1 MSAETLLLTK
11 QTARRLIL
19 GRQGL
24 FPGRRCQGKDGTE
37 AALRRSESIQIDT
50 INVLARSHDLALH
63 SRVADYQPA
72 DLDALLYTER
82 KFFDYGGIL
91 MVYPSDELPYWRSV
105 MQKQWQRYAD
115 HESSRPETCDYV
127 LSELKARGALAN
139 RDFVARERIPGG
151 YRTVKDTGH
160 ALYYLWRGGHVMTH
174 SRRGFERVYELTE
187 KITNTGETATEAE
200 TADFLALKALRDTGL
215 ATASEWARRVAVM
228 HHERPNPAK
237 AKSLLLSLVE
247 RSLAAA
253 VQVEGRKETHFTPI
267 ESVSQIALLE
277 AGKIPVEWQPLGAT
291 TDDEVTLLAP
301 LDNVIWDRARTKA
314 VFDFEYLWEVYKPE
328 SLRRWGYYTLPIL
341 YGDQFAA
348 RIALRLNRKTR
359 TLLVEGYWLEDERYG
374 TDPEYL
380 RALAAGIARFAK
392 FHDAGKLDI
401 MPNYASKLNL
411 SF

>member
-1 MSAETLLLTK
+1 MSAETPLLTK

-24 FPGRRCQGKDGTE
+24 FPGRRAQGKDGTE
-37 AALRRSESIQIDT
+37 AALRRSEAIQIDT

-63 SRVADYQPA
+63 SRVTEYQPA

-91 MVYPSDELPYWRSV
+91 MVYPSDELPYWRRV

-115 HESSRPETCDYV
+115 YESSRPETCDYV
-127 LSELKARGALAN
+127 LSELKTRGALAN

-187 KITNTGETATEAE
+187 KIADAGEVASDAE
-200 TADFLALKALRDTGL
+200 TAEFFALKALRDTGL
-215 ATASEWARRVAVM
+215 ATASEWARRVAIM
-228 HHERPNPAK
+228 HHERPGAAK
-237 AKSLLLSLVE
+237 ASLHSLVE
-247 RSLAAA
+247 SGLAAA

-267 ESVSQIALLE
+267 ESAAQIALL
-277 AGKIPVEWQPLGAT
+277 AADKIPAEWQPLGAT
-291 TDDEVTLLAP
+291 TADEVTFIAP

-314 VFDFEYLWEVYKPE
+314 IFDFEYLWEVYKPE

-341 YGDQFAA
+341 YGDQFVA

-359 TLLVEGYWLEDERYG
+359 TLLVEGYWLEDECYAA
-374 TDPEYL
+374 DPDYL
-380 RALAAGIARFAK
+380 DALSAGIARFAA
-392 FHDAGKLDI
+392 FHDADKLDI
-401 MPNYASKLNL
+401 VPIYVSKLNL
-411 SF
+411 SL